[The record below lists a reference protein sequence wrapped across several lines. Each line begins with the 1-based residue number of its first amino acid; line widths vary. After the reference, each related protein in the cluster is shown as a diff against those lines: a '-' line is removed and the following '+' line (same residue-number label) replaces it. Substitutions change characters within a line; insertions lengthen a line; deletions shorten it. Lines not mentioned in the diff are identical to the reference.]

1 MSSPARTAVT
11 VSLLRLAGGHNG
23 FLDTLRMGLWQAYAE
38 AGYPD
43 GATEDGM
50 FEWAFRTM
58 PFETDS
64 PVGRDALG
72 TAASGVVRG
81 GSSIHSN

>member
-1 MSSPARTAVT
+1 MSSPARLAVT
-11 VSLLRLAGGHNG
+11 TSLLRLADGHHG
-23 FLDTLRMGLWQAYAE
+23 FLDTLRAGLWQAYAE

-64 PVGRDALG
+64 PVGRDVLG
-72 TAASGVVRG
+72 GAASDLVRG